1 MTVEHN
7 DNGSRSPETASDAL
21 REERT
26 LAALDS
32 SFPTFDSFDVPSGV
46 VRDERAYA
54 AYRRAESIL
63 LIWCA
68 AGFILLV
75 FASALWFVLGAGEI
89 VQLIALVVG
98 AIGLMCVP
106 AGMWMRSHAV
116 QKAADELEDEEDN
129 RSGRNDPSSTNQR
142 LMLEYHKLTRSQ
154 AEASHRNSQVAMAAG
169 LVILLAGGVTA
180 IRADEASAQIVAA
193 TLTAVGSM
201 LSAYLGSTFIRA
213 HQEDVRQINHFF
225 GQPLVQAYIL
235 EAERI
240 TTKVSDSSKRDGMY
254 EQIISE
260 VLGGASQAARALRPA
275 DVPAK
280 PRKRIAARGTRAAGA
295 ATAEL

>member
-1 MTVEHN
+1 MAVMH
-7 DNGSRSPETASDAL
+7 DDSGSQSPETASDAL
-21 REERT
+21 LEERT

-32 SFPTFDSFDVPSGV
+32 SFPTFDSFDVPPGV

-54 AYRRAESIL
+54 AHRRANNTL
-63 LIWCA
+63 LVWST
-68 AGFILLV
+68 AGFILIV
-75 FASALWFVLGAGEI
+75 FASALWFVLSADRY
-89 VQLIALVVG
+89 VKLIALVVG
-98 AIGLMCVP
+98 VLGLMCVP
-106 AGMWMRSHAV
+106 VGMWMRSHAV

-129 RSGRNDPSSTNQR
+129 RTGRNDPSSTNQR

-154 AEASHRNSQVAMAAG
+154 AEASHRYGQVAMAAG

-193 TLTAVGSM
+193 TLTTVGSM

-225 GQPLVQAYIL
+225 GQPLVQAYVL

-240 TTKVSDSSKRDGMY
+240 TTKVSDSNKRDGMC

-275 DVPAK
+275 DVPA
-280 PRKRIAARGTRAAGA
+280 RRRNGIATRRARETDAAEA
-295 ATAEL
+295 